1 MNKDINLMLGDCL
14 ELMHN
19 IPDKS
24 VDMILCDLPY
34 GTTACKWDVIIPFDK
49 LWAHYERVIKDN
61 GAIVLFGSE
70 PFSSYLR
77 MSNMKMYKYDW
88 IWEKNQ
94 AANIVSGAY
103 APMKYHEIISCFYKN
118 KPVFNK
124 QLVER
129 SESGKARVKAAV
141 ENGTTW
147 KNSFKELNSI
157 QQNTEYNST
166 RYDIDKKNP
175 GSIISFKRDNY
186 GSNNFHT
193 TQKPVALLEYLIKT
207 YTNDGDLVLDNTMGS
222 GSTGVAAMNLNRVF
236 IGIEKEPKYYEIAE
250 KRINE
255 AALAKIKLKD
265 IAL

>member
-1 MNKDINLMLGDCL
+1 MSNHVLFQGDCL

-70 PFSSYLR
+70 PFSSHLR

-88 IWEKNQ
+88 FLNKNWVTGHLNAKKQ
-94 AANIVSGAY
+94 
-103 APMKYHEIISCFYKN
+103 PMRKIEIAS
-118 KPVFNK
+118 VFN
-124 QLVER
+124 
-129 SESGKARVKAAV
+129 VKEYKPQGLLPYNKVKNRGVSSNTNREA
-141 ENGTTW
+141 GTINFQEFT
-147 KNSFKELNSI
+147 NYPNNLLDFIRDKE
-157 QQNTEYNST
+157 T
-166 RYDIDKKNP
+166 
-175 GSIISFKRDNY
+175 
-186 GSNNFHT
+186 FHP

-207 YTNDGDLVLDNTMGS
+207 YTNEGDLVLDNTMGS
-222 GSTGVAAMNLNRVF
+222 GSTGVAAMNLNRMF

-250 KRINE
+250 KRIAE
-255 AALAKIKLKD
+255 AEAKVSMEEEIS
-265 IAL
+265 A